1 MKLPVELTDQTARQ
15 LRQLAQQNNETSLRA
30 ARVIG
35 LGLTLLACGLV
46 FLGLQL
52 GRATIRAGR

>member
-1 MKLPVELTDQTARQ
+1 MKLPVELTEQTARQ
-15 LRQLAQQNNETSLRA
+15 LRQLSQQNNETSLKA

-35 LGLTLLACGLV
+35 LGLALLACGLV

-52 GRATIRAGR
+52 SRATIGARR